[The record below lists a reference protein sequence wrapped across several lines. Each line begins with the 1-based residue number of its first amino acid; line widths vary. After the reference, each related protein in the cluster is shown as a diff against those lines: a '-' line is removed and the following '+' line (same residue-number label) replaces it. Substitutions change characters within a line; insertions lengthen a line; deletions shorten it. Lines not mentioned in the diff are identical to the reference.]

1 MSNAQGPLY
10 GIRILDLSRILA
22 GPYCTQLLGDLGADI
37 VKVERPG
44 VGDDTRT
51 WGPPYVQTVDGD
63 APQES
68 GYYLCTNRNKRSVTL
83 DISKPTGQELLRA
96 LLKKCDVLIENFKVG
111 GLQRYGLAYEQLK
124 GEYPRLVYCSITG
137 FGQTGPYANRPGYD
151 LLAQGL
157 GGIMS
162 VTGESERLPSKIP
175 VAIND
180 IMTGMYS
187 AVAILAAL
195 WHRERTG
202 SGQQIDIGL
211 LDTQVA
217 WLANVGLNYLLSG
230 EVPQRLGSAHPNV
243 VPYQVFPSSDGYFIL
258 GAGNDEQFRRLSE
271 LLGEPNWTDDAR
283 FATNAARVH
292 NREAL
297 IDLISQRTTQHP
309 RDYWLKALEKMG
321 VPCGPVNTID
331 QVFADPQVVH
341 RQMKI
346 TMSHALA
353 ADGTVPLIGNPL
365 KLSATPVAHRRAP
378 PELGEHTDE
387 VLEELLNL
395 DVQERQRLRQEGV
408 I

>member
-111 GLQRYGLAYEQLK
+111 GLQKYGLAYEQLK
-124 GEYPRLVYCSITG
+124 GEYSRLVYCSITG

-271 LLGEPNWTDDAR
+271 LLGEPNWADDAR

-309 RDYWLKALEKMG
+309 RDHWLKALEKMG

-331 QVFADPQVVH
+331 QVFADPQVDH

-346 TMSHALA
+346 TMPHALA

-395 DVQERQRLRQEGV
+395 DTQERQRLRQEGV

>member
-1 MSNAQGPLY
+1 
-10 GIRILDLSRILA
+10 
-22 GPYCTQLLGDLGADI
+22 
-37 VKVERPG
+37 
-44 VGDDTRT
+44 
-51 WGPPYVQTVDGD
+51 
-63 APQES
+63 
-68 GYYLCTNRNKRSVTL
+68 
-83 DISKPTGQELLRA
+83 
-96 LLKKCDVLIENFKVG
+96 
-111 GLQRYGLAYEQLK
+111 
-124 GEYPRLVYCSITG
+124 
-137 FGQTGPYANRPGYD
+137 
-151 LLAQGL
+151 
-157 GGIMS
+157 MS
-162 VTGESERLPSKIP
+162 VTGESARLPSKIP

-258 GAGNDEQFRRLSE
+258 GAGNDEQFRRLSA
-271 LLGEPNWTDDAR
+271 LLGEPNWADDAR

-309 RDYWLKALEKMG
+309 RDHWLKALEKMG

-331 QVFADPQVVH
+331 QVFADPQVDH

-346 TMSHALA
+346 TMPHALA

-365 KLSATPVAHRRAP
+365 KLSATPVTHRRAP

-395 DVQERQRLRQEGV
+395 DAQERQRLRQEGV

>member
-1 MSNAQGPLY
+1 M
-10 GIRILDLSRILA
+10 
-22 GPYCTQLLGDLGADI
+22 LGDLGADI

-51 WGPPYVQTVDGD
+51 WGPPYVQTIDGD

-271 LLGEPNWTDDAR
+271 LLGEPNWADDAR

-309 RDYWLKALEKMG
+309 RDHWLKALEKMG
-321 VPCGPVNTID
+321 LPCGPVNTID

-346 TMSHALA
+346 TMPHVLA
-353 ADGTVPLIGNPL
+353 GEQLGTAD
-365 KLSATPVAHRRAP
+365 
-378 PELGEHTDE
+378 
-387 VLEELLNL
+387 
-395 DVQERQRLRQEGV
+395 
-408 I
+408 

>member
-111 GLQRYGLAYEQLK
+111 GLQKYGLAYEQLK
-124 GEYPRLVYCSITG
+124 GEYSRLVYCSITG

-258 GAGNDEQFRRLSE
+258 GAGNDEQFRRLSA
-271 LLGEPNWTDDAR
+271 LLGEPNWGDDAR

-309 RDYWLKALEKMG
+309 RDHWLKALEKMG

-331 QVFADPQVVH
+331 QVFADPQVDH

-346 TMSHALA
+346 TMPHALA